1 MCKPFLKWAG
11 GKSSLLPQITPHIP
25 SKIAGTYYEPFLG
38 GGALFFHLRPKR
50 AVLSDSNAELINAYL
65 QVRDNS
71 STLIQR
77 LHGHEKNHSQA
88 YYYEVRGRRLD
99 LFFGTEIER
108 AARFIYLNKTCFN
121 GLHRENKKGEFN
133 VPIGRSKTPWAVDV
147 DGIKAA
153 SEALQSA
160 EILHQSIKDFPIKI
174 DSGDFV
180 YFDPPYQSVSK
191 TSNFTSYTKDGFEE
205 SDQVYLKNLFVS
217 LAKDGTAIA
226 LSNSDH
232 PLIREK
238 YNGFEIH
245 DIQARRNINSKGAGR
260 SCVGEVLVTA
270 NVSF

>member
-25 SKIAGTYYEPFLG
+25 STIAGTYYEPFLG
-38 GGALFFHLRPKR
+38 GGSLFFHLRPKR
-50 AVLSDSNAELINAYL
+50 AVLSDVNPELINAYL

-71 STLIQR
+71 SILIQR
-77 LHGHEKNHSQA
+77 LYGHQKNHSQA
-88 YYYEVRGRRLD
+88 YYYEVRGKRLEN
-99 LFFGTEIER
+99 LTESER

-133 VPIGRSKTPWAVDV
+133 VPIGSSKTPWTVDAE
-147 DGIKAA
+147 GIKTA
-153 SEALQSA
+153 SEALQNA
-160 EILHQSIKDFPIKI
+160 EILHQSIKDFPIQL
-174 DSGDFV
+174 DAGDFV

-191 TSNFTSYTKDGFEE
+191 TSNFTSYTKDGFKE
-205 SDQVYLKNLFVS
+205 SDQVYLKNLFFS
-217 LAKDGTAIA
+217 LAKDEVAIA

-238 YNGFEIH
+238 YSGFEIH

-270 NVSF
+270 NVS